1 MSRLL
6 ERINFSKLVVILVSI
21 LGIALGA
28 CGLTAL
34 VSGNLGGGGT
44 LILTLG
50 FAELA
55 VMILSA
61 AGLVLTVIVW
71 IVASI
76 IGDSGGGS
84 DETIRIFKDPSDG
97 DKHS

>member
-1 MSRLL
+1 MPRLL
-6 ERINFSKLVVILVSI
+6 ERINFSKLVVILASTF
-21 LGIALGA
+21 GIALGA

-34 VSGNLGGGGT
+34 VSGSMGGDGK
-44 LILTLG
+44 LLFTLG

-71 IVASI
+71 IVVSM
-76 IGDSGGGS
+76 IGDRGGDG
-84 DETIRIFKDPSDG
+84 DESTRIFKDPSDG
-97 DKHS
+97 DKHP